1 MQRTLSRAPGLRQGS
16 LAGTGAR
23 GSRRVSCRN
32 TGEYASFT
40 KTWVPSGKN
49 REMNSVWS
57 STTFLYLCL
66 ALGQQFLAFCKFV
79 VILPEFFFG
88 RCQLFIGG
96 IEFLVFLPELL
107 FNPLVFGNVNGN
119 TENGLLVVAGRS
131 EGDFG
136 RLEETV
142 FSECINIRF
151 FRK

>member
-1 MQRTLSRAPGLRQGS
+1 
-16 LAGTGAR
+16 
-23 GSRRVSCRN
+23 
-32 TGEYASFT
+32 
-40 KTWVPSGKN
+40 
-49 REMNSVWS
+49 MNSVWS
-57 STTFLYLCL
+57 STTFLYLFL

-151 FRK
+151 FRNKLGHSRRHDFAVVLEHVPEVRPNPHGT